1 MEQERNMYESEVH
14 RKYTARMSR
23 LDAVIDLLQLN
34 TKQHTNFSASIGI
47 ERGNTHW
54 LSCNVKIAGKPV
66 STCRYTSDA
75 ALPIPYDA
83 ERLV

>member
-1 MEQERNMYESEVH
+1 MGQERNMYESEVH

-47 ERGNTHW
+47 ERVVRTG
-54 LSCNVKIAGKPV
+54 
-66 STCRYTSDA
+66 Y
-75 ALPIPYDA
+75 
-83 ERLV
+83 LVM

>member
-1 MEQERNMYESEVH
+1 MYESEVH
-14 RKYTARMSR
+14 RKYTARMSK

-47 ERGNTHW
+47 EMGSTHL

-66 STCRYTSDA
+66 STCWYPSDT

>member
-1 MEQERNMYESEVH
+1 MYESEVH

-47 ERGNTHW
+47 ESGNTHW
-54 LSCNVKIAGKPV
+54 RSYNVKIAGNPA
-66 STCRYTSDA
+66 STCQ
-75 ALPIPYDA
+75 
-83 ERLV
+83 

>member
-54 LSCNVKIAGKPV
+54 LFCNVKIAGKPA

>member
-1 MEQERNMYESEVH
+1 MYESEVH
-14 RKYTARMSR
+14 RKYTARMNR
-23 LDAVIDLLQLN
+23 LDAVTGLLQLN

-47 ERGNTHW
+47 EMGSTHW
-54 LSCNVKIAGKPV
+54 LSCNVKIAGKPA